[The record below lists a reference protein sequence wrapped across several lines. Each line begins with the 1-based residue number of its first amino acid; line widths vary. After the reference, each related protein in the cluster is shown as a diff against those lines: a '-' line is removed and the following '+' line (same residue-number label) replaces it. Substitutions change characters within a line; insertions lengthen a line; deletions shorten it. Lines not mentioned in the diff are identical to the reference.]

1 MQHLKAATL
10 ASAWLLSVL
19 ATSPAL
25 AADYGIAYQ
34 VRVRPDAGIA
44 AVTIEVDQKKP
55 LLLELS
61 ASLQGDHWF
70 DFEADGELALDDEQ
84 GFRWTPPATGGTLAF
99 STRIDRLRD
108 DHDYDSRCMPSWML
122 TRAENLFP
130 PMAARFESGTSASA
144 TLELDLPPSWQVV
157 TPFERK
163 GKRFIIEQS
172 HRRVDQPKGW
182 MIAGRLDRIEETI
195 AGTRVLMAAPRSHDA
210 RLRDLLAFLRFV
222 LPSLAEIAG
231 EMPPRIVIVMAD
243 DPMWRG
249 GLAGP
254 ASMFLHADRPFI
266 DEDGTSPLIHELIHV
281 ITHAR
286 AIRGYDWLV
295 EGLAEFYSLQVLQR
309 SGAVSEETHTASLE
323 RLRARGRGVVAF
335 DGESAGAETARAVT
349 MMHEL
354 DRSIRQETKDEASLD
369 DVLQA
374 LVAERTVLD
383 RETFLELVE
392 RTSGV
397 TEPVTNLLSR
407 GPKVLLPEE

>member
-1 MQHLKAATL
+1 
-10 ASAWLLSVL
+10 
-19 ATSPAL
+19 
-25 AADYGIAYQ
+25 
-34 VRVRPDAGIA
+34 
-44 AVTIEVDQKKP
+44 
-55 LLLELS
+55 
-61 ASLQGDHWF
+61 
-70 DFEADGELALDDEQ
+70 
-84 GFRWTPPATGGTLAF
+84 
-99 STRIDRLRD
+99 
-108 DHDYDSRCMPSWML
+108 
-122 TRAENLFP
+122 
-130 PMAARFESGTSASA
+130 
-144 TLELDLPPSWQVV
+144 
-157 TPFERK
+157 
-163 GKRFIIEQS
+163 
-172 HRRVDQPKGW
+172 
-182 MIAGRLDRIEETI
+182 
-195 AGTRVLMAAPRSHDA
+195 
-210 RLRDLLAFLRFV
+210 
-222 LPSLAEIAG
+222 
-231 EMPPRIVIVMAD
+231 MAD

-309 SGAVSEETHTASLE
+309 SGAVSEETHMASLE

-397 TEPVTNLLSR
+397 TEPVNNLLSR